1 MINFNVKESADK
13 QLIKDIIKAKLGIDT
28 PSGTLL
34 NYNVDEIEQTIKNY
48 CNLDYVPKEL
58 TYTFVNMVCD
68 LNTYDSQV
76 VQDNTPSEDGNED
89 ISISPSGVNSVRVGN
104 TTISFGSGSDTST
117 RNRALRSHQ
126 ANLDQLILDYKSQLN
141 KFRKMVW

>member
-28 PSGTLL
+28 PSESLL
-34 NYNVDEIEQTIKNY
+34 NYNIDEIEQTIKNY

>member
-1 MINFNVKESADK
+1 MINFNVKESADR

-28 PSGTLL
+28 PSETLL
-34 NYNVDEIEQTIKNY
+34 NYNIDEIEQTIKNY

-89 ISISPSGVNSVRVGN
+89 ISISSSGVNSVRVGN

-126 ANLDQLILDYKSQLN
+126 ANLDQLVLDYKAQLN

>member
-28 PSGTLL
+28 PSDTLL

>member
-28 PSGTLL
+28 PSETLL

-76 VQDNTPSEDGNED
+76 VQDNTPFEDGNEG

>member
-28 PSGTLL
+28 PSETLL

-89 ISISPSGVNSVRVGN
+89 ISISSSGVNSVRVGN

-126 ANLDQLILDYKSQLN
+126 ANLDQLILDYKAQLN

>member
-28 PSGTLL
+28 PSETLL

-76 VQDNTPSEDGNED
+76 VQDNTPFEDGNED

>member
-34 NYNVDEIEQTIKNY
+34 NYNVDEIEQAIKNY

-89 ISISPSGVNSVRVGN
+89 ISISSSGVNSVRVGN

>member
-13 QLIKDIIKAKLGIDT
+13 QLIKDIITAKLGIDT
-28 PSGTLL
+28 PSESLL
-34 NYNVDEIEQTIKNY
+34 NYNIDEIEQTIKNY